1 MSTPGEQGGMGP
13 EHGVEWLKGEGEASD
28 VVVSSRARL
37 ARNLAGYRF
46 GVKAGRAE
54 RQQTLDAA
62 RNWLLRAQ
70 LAERLMWVDLHESP
84 QLERTLLV
92 ERHLISKPHAK
103 GRTGPE
109 AKGED
114 PRGVAI
120 SIPDERLAVMVN
132 EEDHLRIQVI
142 RSGLA
147 LSECWAA
154 IDQADDRIEAGL
166 DYAFSAR
173 FGYLTACPTNVGT
186 GLRVSAMVHLPG
198 LKLTG
203 DIEKVKRAAGDMNI
217 AVRGFYGE
225 GSDAA
230 GDLYQISN
238 QTTLGKPE
246 KRIVEELE
254 KEIVPQI
261 VDYERVA
268 RKTLLAKRRAS
279 LEDQVFRAVGTLS
292 HARLLATEEAMQ
304 LLSSVR
310 LGVVLGLVGAPD
322 VQVINRLT
330 LLIQPAHLQRYV
342 GKELDQDQRR
352 SARATVVRTHLNSRA
367 G

>member
-1 MSTPGEQGGMGP
+1 MSTPETPGGLGPDQGA
-13 EHGVEWLKGEGEASD
+13 EWLRGEGEGSD

-37 ARNLAGYRF
+37 ARNLAGF
-46 GVKAGRAE
+46 PFAAKAARAE

-70 LAERLMWVDLHESP
+70 IAERLMWVDLHEASP
-84 QLERTLLV
+84 LERTLLV
-92 ERHLISKPHAK
+92 ERHLISKPLAK
-103 GRTGPE
+103 GRAAGDG
-109 AKGED
+109 KGED

-120 SIPDERLAVMVN
+120 SIPDERLSVMVN

-147 LSECWAA
+147 LTECWAA
-154 IDQADDRIEAGL
+154 IDRADDQIEAGL
-166 DYAFSAR
+166 DYAFSPQ

-198 LKLTG
+198 LKMTG
-203 DIEKVKRAAGDMNI
+203 DIEKVKRAAGDMNV

-230 GDLYQISN
+230 GDLFQVSN
-238 QTTLGKPE
+238 QTTLGKNE

-261 VDYERVA
+261 VEYERVA
-268 RKTLLAKRRAS
+268 RRTLSTKRRAS
-279 LEDQVFRAVGTLS
+279 LEDQVFRALGTLS

-304 LLSSVR
+304 LLSAVR
-310 LGVVLGLVGAPD
+310 LGVVLGLVPTPD
-322 VQVINRLT
+322 LRAINRLT
-330 LLIQPAHLQRYV
+330 LLIQPAHLQRFV

-352 SARATVVRTHLNSRA
+352 SARATVVRTHLNSKC